1 MENDGR
7 GDESQ
12 GQGQVAEEGP
22 AQPSSLQAW
31 RMTIPA
37 PGQEVRLA
45 YVCLDL
51 QILFFQTQ

>member
-37 PGQEVRLA
+37 PGQ
-45 YVCLDL
+45 VCLEL
-51 QILFFQTQ
+51 QIPFFQTQ